1 MKMPSEHAAVKT
13 RKKLPARKARKPSL
27 KKVVPKKI
35 ARRKRV
41 LKRGSD
47 EELIRVFG
55 EK

>member
-1 MKMPSEHAAVKT
+1 MRNEHAAVKT
-13 RKKLPARKARKPSL
+13 RKKLPARKARRPNS

-47 EELIRVFG
+47 EELVRVFG